1 MPPKVCLECH
11 AAITYDP
18 PPFYG
23 TRLIRYLMLS
33 RHQFLLA
40 LGVSCLAAGGCA
52 GYHPR
57 VWQPGTIQQQ
67 RLRATAIALY
77 LDPRSEYL
85 KSVPAGLRK
94 RAQEWFAANNPF
106 KVRDLGNERQTFRGT
121 GNKLLQR
128 AGRGS

>member
-1 MPPKVCLECH
+1 M
-11 AAITYDP
+11 TYDP

-67 RLRATAIALY
+67 RLRATIH
-77 LDPRSEYL
+77 DPYPDPDMGPKIDGGRPREY
-85 KSVPAGLRK
+85 
-94 RAQEWFAANNPF
+94 QEPLPEP
-106 KVRDLGNERQTFRGT
+106 VRNRLFTDSWWWR
-121 GNKLLQR
+121 
-128 AGRGS
+128 